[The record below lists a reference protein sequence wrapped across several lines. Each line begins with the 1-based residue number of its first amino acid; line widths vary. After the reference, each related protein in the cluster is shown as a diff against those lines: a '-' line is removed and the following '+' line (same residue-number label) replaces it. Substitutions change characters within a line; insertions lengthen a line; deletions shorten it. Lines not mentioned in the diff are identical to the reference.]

1 VSVEPYHLFRYLD
14 EQAYRYNNR
23 ELTDGERFSAAVSGI
38 VGKRVTYSSLIGTD
52 SREGRLEN
60 GNDVESGNRFN

>member
-1 VSVEPYHLFRYLD
+1 MSVEPYHLFRYLD